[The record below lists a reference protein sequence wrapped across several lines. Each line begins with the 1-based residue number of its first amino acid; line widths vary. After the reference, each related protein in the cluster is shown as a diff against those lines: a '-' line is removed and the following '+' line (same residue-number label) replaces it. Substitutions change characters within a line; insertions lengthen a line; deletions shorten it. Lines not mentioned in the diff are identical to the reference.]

1 MRHVVLKLGGLFLQ
15 SGFSVVCSIPGTIL
29 AVPHPKISPV
39 HSQGL
44 FCPGDSHFVQ
54 NVFGIF
60 NYSAVFACCP
70 LLPSTSVGFE
80 IVVAIWL
87 PTSSLWFGN
96 FGLFGLIE
104 GGIAGV

>member
-1 MRHVVLKLGGLFLQ
+1 MRHVVSKLGGLFLQ
-15 SGFSVVCSIPGTIL
+15 SGFSIVCSIPGTIL

-44 FCPGDSHFVQ
+44 FCPGDSHFVKM
-54 NVFGIF
+54 
-60 NYSAVFACCP
+60 
-70 LLPSTSVGFE
+70 PSTSVGFE
-80 IVVAIWL
+80 IVAAIWL
-87 PTSSLWFGN
+87 PTSSLWFGL